1 MRVLYIIFIIS
12 LGAAYANAGGADALR
27 TGNKAYYKEKYG
39 EAFDL
44 YEQAAK
50 QGAAQAA
57 AYNKAAALYKLKDYE
72 GALQIYTNLAEEGGI
87 FTQRSFFN
95 AGNAAYMRGDKEA
108 AAAYFKKAILLDNK
122 DKAAIHNLQFVLR
135 QKDDNK
141 KEPEQKPGEDKDRD
155 NNDEPDNQN
164 NQSNQNNQ
172 PQQKLSQ
179 DEADNILQ
187 MVKEN
192 QKPARP
198 LPQGEGSGA
207 SKVEKDW

>member
-1 MRVLYIIFIIS
+1 MRVLYVFIIIL
-12 LGAAYANAGGADALR
+12 LGAVPANAGGADALR
-27 TGNKAYYKEKYG
+27 AGNKAYYKEKYG

-50 QGAAQAA
+50 QGATQAA
-57 AYNKAAALYKLKDYE
+57 AFNKAAALYKLKDYE
-72 GALQIYTNLAEEGGI
+72 GALQIYTNLAEEGGM

-122 DKAAIHNLQFVLR
+122 DEAAIHNLQFVLQ
-135 QKDDNK
+135 QKDDNNK
-141 KEPEQKPGEDKDRD
+141 KEPQQKPGENKDRD
-155 NNDEPDNQN
+155 NNDEQN

-172 PQQKLSQ
+172 PQQNLTQ

-192 QKPARP
+192 QNTARP
-198 LPQGEGSGA
+198 LPQSEGSGA
-207 SKVEKDW
+207 PKVEKDW